1 MVETIFSTVAGGNTV
16 TSLIK
21 LLQQGFFAWSFLKF
35 LEQLFFRA
43 HLYTPPS
50 LLYRDEKS

>member
-35 LEQLFFRA
+35 LEQLFFRT
-43 HLYTPPS
+43 HLYTHPS